1 MKRPLTFLL
10 VLCLCGPAV
19 AQDLPASMRADKY
32 LLEATRATE
41 SGDRQAAQRAFD
53 KFESLD
59 VEPTPLFAYRYGSA
73 LVEYGTRP
81 EAWRQGQALL
91 TQFAIDAGSDSEH
104 YTTILE
110 LLLAADTKLEAAER
124 VRLQERLPDV
134 LRRLNVQMV
143 PVEGGSFTM
152 GCTPE
157 QHTCA
162 ADEEPTH
169 LVQVAS
175 FEIGALEVTQD
186 LWQSVMGDNPSA
198 FANCPQ
204 CPVETV
210 SWDDIQSFLASL
222 NVAGGH
228 YRLPSEAE
236 WEYAARGGQRTQG
249 HPYAGQQ
256 RLGRGRLVLREQ
268 RQPDASR
275 GTEAPERA
283 RPVRHVRQRPRMGAG
298 LLASEL
304 RRRPGRRDRLAPGRL
319 HPPRDSRRLLVRQ
332 AELRPHRQPL
342 LVRHLLPQQQPRLP
356 PRQDRLRVARLRV
369 RAAVADTRGD
379 HVGLVAGTDGQSR
392 VQRAPE
398 VVIGRVAEELA
409 HLGPVELE
417 VVG

>member
-249 HPYAGQQ
+249 HPYAGSSDWAEVAWYYENSGNQTHPVGQ
-256 RLGRGRLVLREQ
+256 KHPNELGLYDMSGNVREWVQDCWQASYDGAPADATAWHQGDCTRRVIRGGSWYGK
-268 RQPDASR
+268 PSY
-275 GTEAPERA
+275 
-283 RPVRHVRQRPRMGAG
+283 VRTANRFWYATYFRNNNLGF
-298 LLASEL
+298 
-304 RRRPGRRDRLAPGRL
+304 RLARTV
-319 HPPRDSRRLLVRQ
+319 S
-332 AELRPHRQPL
+332 E
-342 LVRHLLPQQQPRLP
+342 
-356 PRQDRLRVARLRV
+356 
-369 RAAVADTRGD
+369 
-379 HVGLVAGTDGQSR
+379 
-392 VQRAPE
+392 
-398 VVIGRVAEELA
+398 
-409 HLGPVELE
+409 
-417 VVG
+417 